1 MTALAGEQ
9 VGLIERAV
17 DVLLRH
23 ATWARLDPDL
33 AQTALDHA
41 AAVSLWT
48 AGAERRGGR
57 GVGRGVAHIGCS
69 TASLRVAS
77 LAAEVAGDS
86 EEAAA
91 IQRRALSASLLLGGP
106 SVYLRAITRPA
117 RNLRPPNP
125 RARQLASMD

>member
-1 MTALAGEQ
+1 MRQSIDLMMTALAGEQ

-23 ATWARLDPDL
+23 AQDGSIEEEL
-33 AQTALDHA
+33 AQAALDHA
-41 AAVSLWT
+41 AAVSLWRQ
-48 AGAERRGGR
+48 ALGADP
-57 GVGRGVAHIGCS
+57 GVGAAAMAHIGCS

-86 EEAAA
+86 EKAAA

-106 SVYLRAITRPA
+106 AVFYERLLDRLGI
-117 RNLRPPNP
+117 
-125 RARQLASMD
+125 